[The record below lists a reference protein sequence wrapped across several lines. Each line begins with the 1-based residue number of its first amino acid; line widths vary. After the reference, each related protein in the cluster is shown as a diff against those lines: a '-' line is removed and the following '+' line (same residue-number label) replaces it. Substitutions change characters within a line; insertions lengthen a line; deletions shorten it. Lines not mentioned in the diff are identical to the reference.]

1 MESVCSHKMEEPGT
15 EEIKKTR
22 LGIGDSCLEEG
33 DIWAVSYFFQD
44 FTKFDDPSSSKNT
57 INHSEDI

>member
-15 EEIKKTR
+15 EEIKKIR

-33 DIWAVSYFFQD
+33 DIWAIFLIFAG
-44 FTKFDDPSSSKNT
+44 F
-57 INHSEDI
+57 